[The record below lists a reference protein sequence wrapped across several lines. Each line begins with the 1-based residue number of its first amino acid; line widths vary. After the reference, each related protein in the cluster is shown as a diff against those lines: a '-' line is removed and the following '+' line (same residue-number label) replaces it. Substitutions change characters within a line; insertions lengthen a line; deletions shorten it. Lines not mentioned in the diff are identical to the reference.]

1 MAGFN
6 LTAQLQLQA
15 PTNTSQVVGNIKK
28 QLSGITANIQ
38 VKANAQTLAKLNKQ
52 MQGVSKSSESASK
65 GVSNLNR
72 NLSEAARRFSVIT
85 VATGTMLSLARAIKN
100 AVGEAIAFER
110 ELVKISQ
117 VTGKTVGELGNLS
130 SEVTRLSTS
139 LGASSK
145 DLLNVSRVLAQA
157 GFSATKTK
165 QALDILAKT
174 SLGATFDS
182 IQDTTEGA
190 IAVLRQFRK
199 EARAAGGDIKFLE
212 QTMDAINSV
221 SKSFAVESGD
231 LITVIRRVGGV
242 FESAGGSVN
251 ELIALFT
258 SVRATTRESAETIS
272 TGLRT
277 IFTRI
282 QRTDTVDQLKQL
294 GIQLRDSQGQF
305 VGAFEAVRRL
315 SQGLSSLDPRDFRFS
330 EIVESLGGFR
340 QIGKVIPLIQQF
352 ATAQNALNVAQSAS
366 GSVAE
371 DAITAQKS
379 LAVQAQKVREEFS
392 ALIRKLADSST
403 FRSVAGGALEMAKAF
418 IRVVDALEPLL
429 PLLTTMIS
437 LKIGSALAPG
447 LASLAGVKVGKKAQG
462 GRIHKFARG
471 GFVPGTGNRDTVP
484 AMLQPG
490 EFVIKKSSANKL
502 GAGTLEA
509 MNNNRFN
516 RGSFG
521 GVKKELDAT
530 RKTKAIDFKKG
541 LKIKGETTKTGGT
554 GSLTAAL
561 GEASQLADIDTYAAA
576 FLRPEARGKN
586 FSGTVTGLP
595 AIINKAL
602 KDSGVPIKNPAIQA
616 DAKKI
621 AEAYKSRNKF
631 ELRAGSLTGSESER
645 LETTLIKGIVNSAR
659 DGAKLINGSLGI
671 QGDANVAQSLKSA
684 NFDQVVGNLFEL
696 VLSNAGAPFGKPD
709 TDPANAP
716 FDFPKGLGAAAGKF
730 GLPNTLNGKPVKT
743 EAKSFFSEDNISTLT
758 KKVQNELKNESV
770 AELRQIFAKH
780 LSGRGGESSLDD
792 LKKAFGG
799 GSAADIIARADK
811 SGVDVA
817 QSGRGK
823 YTVRQ
828 RRASGGSIYGQ
839 DSVPSLLTPGEFVIN
854 KSAAQ
859 SIGYGNLN
867 KMNQTGVQR
876 FATGGAVG
884 WKKFAKGGPTGA
896 GMGLA
901 TMSFGSVDQEI
912 VKVQAAFEKLGLSGD
927 KLTQAVSTA
936 SDSLLEGSS
945 QAEAF
950 DTAFGE
956 MKNGIE
962 KTKKAAEA
970 ASKVSGAGDVA
981 AMDAKAYTTDI
992 SGEASLAQE
1001 LAGGGDQQAQG
1012 VLAEMQKKEAAAI
1025 AKKIRAADKEV
1036 TASEALSR
1044 ARNVVRQKYGGLAQ
1058 KADNSLKSIEEENKA
1073 RKSFTQ
1079 KLKEAKGRLQKGAG
1093 AVKGFV
1099 KDPKAG
1105 LGKIGQGAQK
1115 LQGGAQAAQNIAFMG
1130 TTAIATA
1137 VQMSSLSDSTK
1148 QAATETLAFAS
1159 GLLGIGSTVVQML
1172 SGLATVGTTV
1182 AAAKAAEAAARGAAA
1197 GADTLEAG
1205 ASATSAVTEGVEAA
1219 ADTAEAVASFAAAG
1233 PILLLVG
1240 AVAALFLALKFFS
1253 SKARAE
1259 AEEMAKG
1266 RKKNLDKI
1274 GSGEGGDVDAAKASV
1289 ETELALRD
1297 TADAFNIAA
1306 NSALVGAA
1314 AGAALG
1320 ATFGSGIP
1328 VFGTLVGAV
1337 VGAVAGYFL
1346 LSDAMEEEAKARQE
1360 QIKGIHESI
1369 DTFSEL
1375 SKSGK
1380 QFDDAMAG
1388 LDSSPVKDTSAA
1400 GLRKRAEQELDITKD
1415 LKTGDVSTEFDKL
1428 ATLAAK
1434 AGKSVSKLEEAD
1446 FEEGSADLIAFQTAT
1461 LASQKSLENLAKKSK
1476 AAGKTLADAVSIEAD
1491 SGKSFDELMAEG
1503 GLLAKAFKASQ
1514 DAIEAEGKARE
1525 AAAQADADSA
1535 RKRANQAARD
1545 NASFSSGLGMVFDL
1559 DNIMSGASFT
1569 GEGFDTSAMELEQD
1583 ELFAEARVAS
1593 QKAAAEQK
1601 KYEEAMRQSKQATE
1615 AVTNA
1620 NAARVESEKRAA
1632 AAAAAFA
1639 QSLYETQEFLKG
1651 LSDLEFAQQ
1660 QRDQDQGNRAAIR
1673 SGDDMDFTRN
1683 IRGLEGSSTEISDIG
1698 QFTRDINAAISQM
1711 PQALQGEA
1719 RKQLSNVQLSQQ
1731 VFGQGKKDTLTQF
1744 SNIGSDDKIDQQ
1756 LIDDVIKTATGG
1768 KAIDADIR
1776 AKLEEDLNKA
1786 LEGGLTVDEFDKV
1799 FKGFAEVGD
1808 SAQES
1813 FQRINALYNNEIQAY
1828 GAYLN
1833 EIQAAREKDVENQ
1846 QNVLAARQKGVQ
1858 LRAEARGQTVS
1869 IDSKER
1875 QRTQSAQLALQGTG
1889 ARAGDVGSV
1898 SAAKKAAQASLN
1910 RVRLDQ
1916 KAGRIT
1922 VSQAQQ
1928 RNKQL
1933 NDIVKKTTAEL
1944 KRLADQSDRA
1954 ADIMGEIEKER
1965 GKREAV
1971 TGLVEDFVVGDD
1983 SSRKAIVDSMLGV
1996 QKAVATGTVQN
2007 QTPEQ
2012 RQATF
2017 GLLDK
2022 LADVEIAGTGGLTG
2036 KDVKQELI
2044 FRDAI
2049 QMGLDPQIAQQL
2061 ATATT
2066 KEEQLINALDKLTMA
2081 TEAAAAAQ
2089 MQADRAAGGAAK
2101 VGGFQGTGI
2110 QFAKGGV
2117 VYKSDGG
2124 NIFQPKGTDT
2134 VPAMLTPGEFVVK
2147 KSSVDK
2153 IGLGTLSAIN
2163 SGKYSKGGVV
2173 YRQGGGPINAAGGT
2187 IGGLGIPSGDQFRKM
2202 FIESAQ
2208 SLGPAGFLKIIR
2220 DVYGAEAK
2228 EVKKAAAGKASG
2240 RKKAFEIEK
2249 TGKGVAQSFATLI
2262 KAGALNPQ
2270 KIAYPDFL
2278 ASYLDSVLA
2287 NASDIL
2293 ENTGGG
2299 LAFKPTPRIDSLVSG
2314 KNLPESEKE
2323 SIKAAAQVYSR
2334 KLASI
2339 RGVGSG
2345 DIAKDKRGGR
2355 IVDLVIQRA
2364 MGFTPSDNLF
2374 RFAGIVKQRK
2384 RIIDDYLKSNKITKG
2399 GVTAGLASE
2408 GGIGGKKA
2416 KPLSAKLQQA
2426 TDALVAAGALKMAT
2440 GGNVPGASDTVPAML
2455 TPGEFVM
2462 SKGAVQKHGIGYM
2475 KSLNRGRIPG
2485 FNRGGLVGRGAVQYK
2500 HAGGDVSGGGGVL
2513 SLDPTRVQEVL
2524 DGFNSAFASS
2534 LDAIVGPFSGISQN
2548 LGRVADAF
2556 GSMTMTHQFSGELS
2570 LSVNI
2575 SNKDAIIEAVKTGI
2589 TPELSSLIERQVNE
2603 SINAI
2608 QGKAIG

>member
-403 FRSVAGGALEMAKAF
+403 FRSVASGALEMAKAF
-418 IRVVDALEPLL
+418 IRIVDALEPLL

-554 GSLTAAL
+554 GSLAAAL
-561 GEASQLADIDTYAAA
+561 KDADLNAEIDTYAAA

-586 FSGTVTGLP
+586 FTGTVTGLS
-595 AIINKAL
+595 AVINQAL
-602 KDSGVPIKNPAIQA
+602 TASGVPIKNPAIKTDAQA
-616 DAKKI
+616 IGKRYASK
-621 AEAYKSRNKF
+621 NKF
-631 ELRAGSLTGSESER
+631 NLRAGSLTGAESGQ

-684 NFDQVVGNLFEL
+684 NFDQVIGNLFEL

-716 FDFPKGLGAAAGKF
+716 FDFPKGLGSAAGKF
-730 GLPNTLNGKPVKT
+730 GLPDGIKT

-811 SGVDVA
+811 SGIDVA

-1130 TTAIATA
+1130 ATAIATA

-1172 SGLATVGTTV
+1172 SGLATMGTTA
-1182 AAAKAAEAAARGAAA
+1182 AAAKTTEATASSAAA
-1197 GADTLEAG
+1197 GADTAEAA
-1205 ASATSAVTEGVEAA
+1205 ASSTSAATEGVEAA

-1289 ETELALRD
+1289 EQELALRES
-1297 TADAFNIAA
+1297 ADAFNIAA
-1306 NSALVGAA
+1306 NSALAGAA

-1346 LSDAMEEEAKARQE
+1346 LSDAMEEEAQARQE
-1360 QIKGIHESI
+1360 QINGIHESI
-1369 DTFSEL
+1369 DAFSEL

-1380 QFDDAMAG
+1380 QFDDAMAA

-1400 GLRKRAEQELDITKD
+1400 GLRKRAEQELDITKN
-1415 LKTGDVSTEFDKL
+1415 LETGDVSTEFDKL

-1434 AGKSVSKLEEAD
+1434 AGKSVSTLQEAD

-1491 SGKSFDELMAEG
+1491 SGKGFDELMAEG

-1514 DAIEAEGKARE
+1514 DAIEAEGKARV

-1569 GEGFDTSAMELEQD
+1569 GEGYDTSAMELEQD

-1660 QRDQDQGNRAAIR
+1660 QRNQDQGNRAAIR

-1711 PQALQGEA
+1711 PRALQGEA

-1744 SNIGSDDKIDQQ
+1744 SNIGAGTDIGDQ
-1756 LIDDVIKTATGG
+1756 LIDNVIKTATGG

-1776 AKLEEDLNKA
+1776 AKLEEDLGKV

-1875 QRTQSAQLALQGTG
+1875 QRTQSAQLALRGTG
-1889 ARAGDVGSV
+1889 ARAGDVASV

-1933 NDIVKKTTAEL
+1933 NEIVKKTTAEL

-2089 MQADRAAGGAAK
+2089 MQADRAAGGAATA
-2101 VGGFQGTGI
+2101 GGFQGTGI

-2187 IGGLGIPSGDQFRKM
+2187 IGGLGVPSGDQFRKM

-2220 DVYGAEAK
+2220 DVYGEEAK
-2228 EVKKAAAGKASG
+2228 EAFKKPSGFGVIDSTAAR
-2240 RKKAFEIEK
+2240 RKKAFEKKKE
-2249 TGKGVAQSFATLI
+2249 GQGVAQNFATLI

-2278 ASYLDSVLA
+2278 AGYLDSVLA
-2287 NASDIL
+2287 NGSDIL

-2334 KLASI
+2334 KLESMSLAIPS
-2339 RGVGSG
+2339 
-2345 DIAKDKRGGR
+2345 DNKRGNR
-2355 IVDLVIQRA
+2355 IVDLVFQRA
-2364 MGFTPSDNLF
+2364 MGFTPSDNF
-2374 RFAGIVKQRK
+2374 VQFNKIVRARK
-2384 RIIDDYLKSNKITKG
+2384 RVINDYLKSNKITKG
-2399 GVTAGLASE
+2399 GVTAGLASK
-2408 GGIGGKKA
+2408 GGIGGKKT
-2416 KPLSAKLQQA
+2416 KPFSAKLQQA

-2475 KSLNRGRIPG
+2475 KNLNRGRIPG

-2500 HAGGDVSGGGGVL
+2500 QAGGDVSGGGGVL

-2603 SINAI
+2603 SISAI